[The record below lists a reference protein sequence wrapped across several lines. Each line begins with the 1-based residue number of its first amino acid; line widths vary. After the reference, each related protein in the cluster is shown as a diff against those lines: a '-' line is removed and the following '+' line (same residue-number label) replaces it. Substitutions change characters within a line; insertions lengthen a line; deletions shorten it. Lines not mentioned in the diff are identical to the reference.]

1 MKKLMLGVVLGL
13 ASFGAVAQENVVEE
27 MISTTCED
35 IGINDSKGMLYCKEK
50 SAELM
55 VFA

>member
-1 MKKLMLGVVLGL
+1 MLGVVLGL
-13 ASFGAVAQENVVEE
+13 ASFGAVAQESVVEE

-50 SAELM
+50 SAGLM